1 MPSSFIVKAIGKVY
15 LVCPIEKALD
25 IQLNIIDERLIEI
38 TNAALNPPRVPTPEP
53 EPEPEHKHESESE
66 PEPEPSTKPEEQ
78 TSSTAEQLPTAV
90 SAAAPSES
98 DALAPVS
105 TTSGV
110 IAASNSFRFM
120 QDSELEGPFDEAPA
134 NVLVAAVNGHT
145 EQGVAPAPEVRCF
158 HAHPIFLNSCSC
170 TGN

>member
-1 MPSSFIVKAIGKVY
+1 M
-15 LVCPIEKALD
+15 
-25 IQLNIIDERLIEI
+25 IEI

-53 EPEPEHKHESESE
+53 EPEPEPEHESE
-66 PEPEPSTKPEEQ
+66 PEPEPSTKSEEQ
-78 TSSTAEQLPTAV
+78 TPSTAEQLPTAV
-90 SAAAPSES
+90 SATAPSES

-105 TTSGV
+105 TVSGA

-134 NVLVAAVNGHT
+134 NVPVAAVNGHAQ
-145 EQGVAPAPEVRCF
+145 QGVAPAPEVRRF
-158 HAHPIFLNSCSC
+158 HVHSIFLNSCSC

>member
-1 MPSSFIVKAIGKVY
+1 
-15 LVCPIEKALD
+15 
-25 IQLNIIDERLIEI
+25 LIEI

-53 EPEPEHKHESESE
+53 ELEPEPEHESE

-78 TSSTAEQLPTAV
+78 TSSTAEQLPSV
-90 SAAAPSES
+90 SATAPSES
-98 DALAPVS
+98 DALAPISTVS
-105 TTSGV
+105 GA

-134 NVLVAAVNGHT
+134 NVPVAAVNGHAQ
-145 EQGVAPAPEVRCF
+145 QGVAPAPEVRRF
-158 HAHPIFLNSCSC
+158 HVHSIFLNSCSY